1 MEINPLGRRGAAA
14 RSRIRPGND
23 ARLLVAM
30 VAMAVA
36 AVAWCCAWGCG
47 GGGPAGPSDLPT
59 IDPTQTA
66 DAVPDAPRDTA
77 PDAARPDAIP
87 GADAEPDVPAADALP
102 KDPANPADTPESPDP
117 AFDPADHDAPSHDAP
132 ANDTPSHDADHAPTD
147 TGPAAPGL
155 TVLTLNIQTPLL
167 NASDTATRT
176 RMVADL
182 ITARQPDLVA
192 FQEVTESALSENR
205 AEQIAE
211 MTGYE
216 HRWKHTHQYQVIDEG
231 IAILSRWPI
240 LWSGYVKLPHP
251 ELWGLMNR
259 YVLAV
264 RVDAPDGEFQ
274 LFCTHLG
281 VLTSSEDGADQ
292 VVAALAFIDANPSP
306 MPGFLAGDMNAEPDT
321 LAMRVVRGDAS
332 HDGVS
337 GDLDDAWVAAN
348 GDAAG
353 FTSTAQ
359 DPKRRID
366 YIYVVPGTQRTARTR
381 SCEVVLTQPDHGTWA
396 SDHLGVLCR
405 FTLD

>member
-1 MEINPLGRRGAAA
+1 MDLGPLH
-14 RSRIRPGND
+14 RPATPAHSVTVQANT
-23 ARLLVAM
+23 AVLIAVVAI
-30 VAMAVA
+30 A
-36 AVAWCCAWGCG
+36 AVVLGCAWGCG
-47 GGGPAGPSDLPT
+47 AGGLSGPSDLPAA
-59 IDPTQTA
+59 DSFQAA
-66 DAVPDAPRDTA
+66 DATPDVPPDT
-77 PDAARPDAIP
+77 ARPDAP
-87 GADAEPDVPAADALP
+87 PAADGQPEVPAFDALP
-102 KDPANPADTPESPDP
+102 DDPANPQDIYEVQDLTADPGV
-117 AFDPADHDAPSHDAP
+117 HDAPTDGDP
-132 ANDTPSHDADHAPTD
+132 FRDADNAEPDAGPTE
-147 TGPAAPGL
+147 PGV

-182 ITARQPDLVA
+182 INARQPDLVA

-205 AEQIAE
+205 AKQIAA

-251 ELWGLMNR
+251 ELFGLMNR

-292 VVAALAFIDANPSP
+292 VVAALEFIDANPSP
-306 MPGFLAGDMNAEPDT
+306 MPGFFAGDMNAEPDT
-321 LAMRVVRGDAS
+321 LAMRVARGDAS

-337 GDLDDAWVAAN
+337 GNLEDAWVAAN
-348 GDAAG
+348 GDASG

-366 YIYVVPGTQRTARTR
+366 YIYTVPGAQRAARTS
-381 SCEVVLTQPDHGTWA
+381 SCEVVLTQPENGTWA